1 MVAFEFPGEK
11 YLLEDLPDYGS
22 ERQMLI
28 VKFFLTFLF
37 WTMVVPSFLA
47 SEQRVAS
54 GDGSGSGNTSPKV
67 ASTTTTTKSSSRTT
81 RKTTTTTVVKVH
93 QRKTKKQSRTS
104 KKNEPKNGQNDDSGS
119 TQPVGDTDSN
129 DGGTVKVVDGHV
141 NLLCLFAFLLHTTY
155 LLVNSSP
162 DNYYTSRTVFE
173 SPLFS
178 QRECDYLVDMAERV
192 AGRNYDLAQK
202 FVETN
207 SVEDPTML
215 GYLKE
220 PYGWQKTRHKFHSTT
235 DLNLVTDSFL
245 DEDRAWIQQRLDAR
259 LAPTLERIF
268 GVPPSAIRANDVSD
282 CLPMELEDLRCYR

>member
-1 MVAFEFPGEK
+1 MAAFEFPGEK
-11 YLLEDLPDYGS
+11 YLLEDVPDYGIQ
-22 ERQMLI
+22 RQMLI
-28 VKFFLTFLF
+28 VKFFLTFVF
-37 WTMVVPSFLA
+37 WTMVLPSFLA
-47 SEQRVAS
+47 SEQRS
-54 GDGSGSGNTSPKV
+54 DESPKETV

-81 RKTTTTTVVKVH
+81 RKTTTTTIVKVH

-104 KKNEPKNGQNDDSGS
+104 KKNEPNGQNDDSSS
-119 TQPVGDTDSN
+119 TPTAGDTDSN
-129 DGGTVKVVDGHV
+129 KGGTVKVVDGHV
-141 NLLCLFAFLLHTTY
+141 NLLCLFAFLLHAIY

-178 QRECDYLVDMAERV
+178 QSECNYLVDMAERV

-207 SVEDPTML
+207 SGEIEDPTML

-220 PYGWQKTRHKFHSTT
+220 PLGWQKTRHQSHPTT

-282 CLPMELEDLRCYR
+282 WNWKMQLVID